1 MLSVNGKNGVKKN
14 EVIFMQGEQVK
25 QVGIVLSGKVL
36 MESEYFKLVRP
47 QGSFLALNDLNREEY
62 SGTYTAMEDSVIYT
76 LPVVGQ
82 EPLRDIINKNA
93 DYRAIMIASQFKYV
107 TAVARIRQDLY
118 DRVSRFYTFAKR
130 SYENYQSACLNADM
144 SVIEFEELSE
154 LPMYERIEAV
164 GEDKLGYYAAAA
176 KIPLGANK
184 LYFSYSEEMVDYQ
197 VMEVLELVDSFKEDI
212 AAMVEYLKDLLSLI
226 AHRDNHNLLEYAC
239 VQGQEMRRGGNVSED
254 MQELLSDIVRE
265 VDFQYTALKKQIMN
279 VAQIDMD
286 VMRARVS
293 DVITKEM
300 TEMEKKDKEEKEA
313 TVKRDV
319 LSLKGSMEQ
328 VIKYG
333 GLEEEIAEKLRT
345 NVEYL
350 VKAPDRLSVEDDV
363 KKAKKAITPIVF
375 DLYLACFRKMY
386 IENRGVPKAVELF
399 LNFGMLDE
407 RLLEQE
413 QLEFLC
419 GIDIAED
426 DGPCNVFTMVEWL
439 TAIQEGKREASKSE
453 FDEDYIENLRTL
465 KKQGDITEEQM
476 KKLANDM
483 DRRVE
488 YEVRNMMMS
497 NMRVVY
503 GQPTAYMP
511 ILYKEA
517 IYGYLDKIL
526 VTKKAINESVT
537 RLMKI
542 DYSAFYR
549 EVIYSNNDLKIINE
563 TTMKNVYPDIIL
575 FPLFGINASMWQEV
589 GGKSKSTPGRFVFP
603 MLTNTNIDDMMVKM
617 FGRFRWELCRNIQ
630 GMQWNDIKIKSL
642 TSEYMDYIQFY
653 RKNREL
659 SEEWREKVKLQIQ
672 KGRNNTREI
681 FLMDYEAWV
690 KNESNGSM
698 KLNKVSREL
707 LATYCPFEKG
717 LRVKL
722 NGQRAYE
729 LAQARHGRNCQKKT
743 QEFELKMKALQKE
756 TDDIPKEIMDTYKFF
771 SEM

>member
-1 MLSVNGKNGVKKN
+1 MLSVSGKNSVKKN
-14 EVIFMQGEQVK
+14 EIIFMQGEQVK

-36 MESEYFKLVRP
+36 MENEWFKLVRP
-47 QGSFLALNDLNREEY
+47 QGSFLALNDLNQEEY
-62 SGTYTAMEDSVIYT
+62 SGTYTAMEDSVVYA
-76 LPVVGQ
+76 LPVIGQ

-93 DYRAIMIASQFKYV
+93 DYRAIMIASQYKYV
-107 TAVARIRQDLY
+107 TAIARIRQDLY
-118 DRVSRFYTFAKR
+118 DRVSRLYTFAKR
-130 SYENYQSACLNADM
+130 SYENYESACLNAGM
-144 SVIEFEELSE
+144 SVIEFDELRE
-154 LPMYERIEAV
+154 LPMYEKIEAV

-197 VMEVLELVDSFKEDI
+197 VMEVLELVDTFKEDI
-212 AAMVEYLKDLLSLI
+212 VAMVEYLKDLLSLI

-239 VQGQEMRRGGNVSED
+239 VQGQEMRKGGNVSED
-254 MQELLSDIVRE
+254 MQELLSDIVNE
-265 VDFQYTALKKQIMN
+265 VDFQYTALKKQIKN
-279 VAQIDMD
+279 VAQIDID
-286 VMRARVS
+286 AMRARVS

-300 TEMEKKDKEEKEA
+300 TETEKKSKEEKEA
-313 TVKRDV
+313 TIKRDV

-333 GLEEEIAEKLRT
+333 GLAEETAEKLRT
-345 NVEYL
+345 NVEHL

-363 KKAKKAITPIVF
+363 KKAKKTITPIVF
-375 DLYLACFRKMY
+375 ELYLACFRKMY
-386 IENRGVPKAVELF
+386 SENRGIPKAVELF

-413 QLEFLC
+413 HLEFLC

-426 DGPCNVFTMVEWL
+426 DGPCHVFTMVEWL
-439 TAIQEGKREASKSE
+439 TAIQEGRREASKSE

-465 KKQGDITEEQM
+465 KKQGEITEEQM

-497 NMRVVY
+497 NMRVAY

-630 GMQWNDIKIKSL
+630 GMQWNDIKVKSL

-672 KGRNNTREI
+672 KGRNNSREI

-707 LATYCPFEKG
+707 LATYCPFEKS
-717 LRVKL
+717 LRTKL

-743 QEFELKMKALQKE
+743 QEFELKIKAMQKE
-756 TDDIPKEIMDTYKFF
+756 TDNIPKEIMDTYEFF
-771 SEM
+771 SSM

>member
-1 MLSVNGKNGVKKN
+1 MLSVSGKNSVKKN
-14 EVIFMQGEQVK
+14 EIIFMQGEQVK

-36 MESEYFKLVRP
+36 MENEWFKLVRP
-47 QGSFLALNDLNREEY
+47 QGSFLALNDLNQEEY
-62 SGTYTAMEDSVIYT
+62 SGTYTAMEDSVVYA
-76 LPVVGQ
+76 LPVIGQ
-82 EPLRDIINKNA
+82 ETLRDIINKNA
-93 DYRAIMIASQFKYV
+93 DYRAIMIASQYKYV
-107 TAVARIRQDLY
+107 TAIARIRQDLY
-118 DRVSRFYTFAKR
+118 DRVSRLYTFAKR
-130 SYENYQSACLNADM
+130 SYENYESACLNAGM
-144 SVIEFEELSE
+144 SVIEFDELRE
-154 LPMYERIEAV
+154 LPMYEKIEAV

-197 VMEVLELVDSFKEDI
+197 VMEVLELVDTFKEDI
-212 AAMVEYLKDLLSLI
+212 VAMVEYLKDLLSLI

-239 VQGQEMRRGGNVSED
+239 VQGQEMRKGGNVSED
-254 MQELLSDIVRE
+254 MQELLSDIVNE
-265 VDFQYTALKKQIMN
+265 VDFQYTALKKQIKN
-279 VAQIDMD
+279 VAQIDID
-286 VMRARVS
+286 AMRARVS

-300 TEMEKKDKEEKEA
+300 TETEKKSKEEKEA
-313 TVKRDV
+313 TIKRDV

-333 GLEEEIAEKLRT
+333 GLDEETAEKLRT
-345 NVEYL
+345 NVEHL

-363 KKAKKAITPIVF
+363 KKAKKTITPIVF
-375 DLYLACFRKMY
+375 ELYLACFRKMY
-386 IENRGVPKAVELF
+386 SENRGIPKAVELF

-426 DGPCNVFTMVEWL
+426 DGPCHVFTMVEWL
-439 TAIQEGKREASKSE
+439 TAIQEGRREASKSE

-465 KKQGDITEEQM
+465 KKQGEITEEQM

-497 NMRVVY
+497 NMRVAY

-526 VTKKAINESVT
+526 VTKKAINESVI

-589 GGKSKSTPGRFVFP
+589 GGKSKSTPGRFAFP

-630 GMQWNDIKIKSL
+630 GMQWNDIKVKSL

-672 KGRNNTREI
+672 KGRNNSREI

-707 LATYCPFEKG
+707 LATYCPFEKS
-717 LRVKL
+717 LRTKL

-743 QEFELKMKALQKE
+743 QEFELKIKAMQKE
-756 TDDIPKEIMDTYKFF
+756 TDNIPKEIMDTYEFF
-771 SEM
+771 SSM